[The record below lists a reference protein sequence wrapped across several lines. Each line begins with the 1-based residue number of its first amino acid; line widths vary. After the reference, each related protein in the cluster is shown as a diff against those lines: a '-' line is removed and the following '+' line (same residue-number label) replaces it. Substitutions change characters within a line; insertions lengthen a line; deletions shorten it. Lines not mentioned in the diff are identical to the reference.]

1 MEVRNSQFTQ
11 RHTKVF
17 CEDSWKYNAPHHF
30 VIKKTEDDT
39 IIGRVDFQEG
49 PVKETGV
56 NGVANEDL
64 LLMVVSRL
72 EGFQKSEYRCIEN
85 QEAIN
90 SILDAVSSLRKRTQ
104 SRIDRGVEGTST
116 V

>member
-11 RHTKVF
+11 KYTKVF
-17 CEDSWKYNAPHHF
+17 CEDDWKYNAPHHF
-30 VIKKTEDDT
+30 VVKRSDNGEILS
-39 IIGRVDFQEG
+39 RVDFQEG
-49 PVKETGV
+49 PIKEVGV

-90 SILDAVSSLRKRTQ
+90 SILDAVSSLRSRTQ

-116 V
+116 I

>member
-11 RHTKVF
+11 NYTKVF
-17 CEDSWKYNAPHHF
+17 CEDEWQYNAPHHF
-30 VIKKTEDDT
+30 EVKKSDNDEL
-39 IIGRVDFQEG
+39 ICSVNFQEG
-49 PVKETGV
+49 PIKEVGV

-64 LLMVVSRL
+64 LLMVVTRL
-72 EGFQKSEYRCIEN
+72 EGFQKSPYRCDEN

-90 SILDAVSSLRKRTQ
+90 SILDAVSFLRRRTQ

>member
-11 RHTKVF
+11 KYTKVF

-30 VIKKTEDDT
+30 LVKRSDDDST
-39 IIGRVDFQEG
+39 IARVDFQEG
-49 PVKETGV
+49 PVKEVGV

-64 LLMVVSRL
+64 LLMVVARL
-72 EGFQKSEYRCIEN
+72 EGFQNSEYRCNEN
-85 QEAIN
+85 QEAIE
-90 SILDAVSSLRKRTQ
+90 SILEAVSSLRKRTKK
-104 SRIDRGVEGTST
+104 REERGVEGTST

>member
-11 RHTKVF
+11 NYTKVF
-17 CEDSWKYNAPHHF
+17 CEDDWKYNAPNHF
-30 VIKKTEDDT
+30 VVKKSDNEE
-39 IIGRVDFQEG
+39 ILGKVDFQVG
-49 PVKETGV
+49 PVKEVGV

-90 SILDAVSSLRKRTQ
+90 SILDAVSSLRSRTQ